1 MGRNDENKSE
11 LHQENIDN
19 ESTFDD
25 TDEIK
30 ISSPDPAEADIE
42 EMDDELTS
50 EFDMEI
56 PVEEEKLEET
66 EEGKRERA
74 WERNPGSLRQAF

>member
-42 EMDDELTS
+42 EMDDELTF

-66 EEGKRERA
+66 EEEGKESA
-74 WERNPGSLRQAF
+74 